1 MVHRLTFGLMFALMG
16 CGSTPTE
23 PVKSASTD
31 KPAAAKVNV
40 PEMQRKATV
49 RVKAELPEDVKTA
62 FVDTVKKSHLPDAM
76 GSIGVGWTSTGSGFF
91 LKSPDGKGILLIT
104 NRHVVDSAP
113 KVTIVLDE
121 HTSLSNCEVLYT
133 DDKYDVAVV
142 RVPESLAT
150 NAIALA
156 TLAAGSPQNDEGV
169 QASGYPRVGEA
180 QSYRLTSGTI
190 SNSDFSV
197 TVRGHKSSF
206 LQHTAAIDP
215 GNSGGPLFRKDTLEV
230 IGINT
235 LTMRSNDNLYS
246 AVPASTVKS
255 VLDRALAVPPKSDV
269 KATIKEIYGSC
280 KEIMDELSIGGEP
293 PISTVSIVSDR
304 LVADR
309 GVPTWELRYIENEP
323 PQRNEE
329 TGDITPGKPK
339 VNEEAFG
346 ELVSAVKKGD
356 VMDHLRGLT
365 FAWLYVDL
373 KRQKGVSGDPCS
385 RVVEK
390 DVRDYE
396 DRGFVRVGMDLG
408 SGERRTMRFRFEQ
421 GHWRLSGYE

>member
-1 MVHRLTFGLMFALMG
+1 MASRLAFGLVLFLMG
-16 CGSTPTE
+16 CGGSTPLPETKE
-23 PVKSASTD
+23 
-31 KPAAAKVNV
+31 PAASAAKANV

-62 FVDTVKKSHLPDAM
+62 FVETVKKSHLPDAM
-76 GSIGVGWTSTGSGFF
+76 GTAGVGWTSTGSGFF
-91 LKSPDGKGILLIT
+91 LKSPDGKGLVLIT

-121 HTSLSNCEVLYT
+121 HTSLSDCEVLYT

-142 RVPESLAT
+142 KVPESLAT
-150 NAIALA
+150 SAIAVA
-156 TLAAGSPQNDEGV
+156 TLADASVKNDEAV
-169 QASGYPRVGEA
+169 QASGYPRVGDQ

-190 SNSDFSV
+190 SNADFSV

-215 GNSGGPLFRKDTLEV
+215 GNSGGPLFRKDSLEV

-246 AVPASTVKS
+246 AVPAATVKG
-255 VLDRALAVPPKSDV
+255 VIERAFKVPAKSDV
-269 KATIKEIYGSC
+269 QATIKQIQGSC
-280 KEIMDELSIGGEP
+280 KELMDELSIGGEP
-293 PISTVSIVSDR
+293 PISTVALVSDR

-309 GVPTWELRYIENEP
+309 GVPTWELRYIENGP
-323 PQRNEE
+323 PQRNED
-329 TGDITPGKPK
+329 TGEIVPGKPK

-356 VMDHLRGLT
+356 VMEHLRGLT
-365 FAWLYVDL
+365 FAYLYVDL
-373 KRQKGVSGDPCS
+373 KRQKGVNGDPCS

-390 DVRDYE
+390 DVRDYA

-408 SGERRTMRFRFEQ
+408 TGERRTMRFRFEQ

>member
-1 MVHRLTFGLMFALMG
+1 MAPRLAFGLVLFLMG
-16 CGSTPTE
+16 CGGSTPLPETKE
-23 PVKSASTD
+23 
-31 KPAAAKVNV
+31 PAASAAKANV

-49 RVKAELPEDVKTA
+49 RVKAELPEDVKSA
-62 FVDTVKKSHLPDAM
+62 FVETVKKSRLPDAV
-76 GSIGVGWTSTGSGFF
+76 GTTGVGWTSTGSGFF
-91 LKSPDGKGILLIT
+91 LKSPDGKGLVLIT

-113 KVTIVLDE
+113 KVTIILDE
-121 HTSLSNCEVLYT
+121 HTSLSDCEVLYT

-142 RVPESLAT
+142 KVPESLAT
-150 NAIALA
+150 NAIAVA
-156 TLAAGSPQNDEGV
+156 TLADANVKNDEAV
-169 QASGYPRVGEA
+169 QASGYPRVGDQ

-190 SNSDFSV
+190 SNADFSV

-215 GNSGGPLFRKDTLEV
+215 GNSGGPLFRKDSLEV

-246 AVPASTVKS
+246 AVPADTVKG
-255 VLDRALAVPPKSDV
+255 VLERAFKVPAKTDV
-269 KATIKEIYGSC
+269 QATIKQIQTSC
-280 KEIMDELSIGGEP
+280 KELMDELSIGGEP
-293 PISTVSIVSDR
+293 PISTVALVSDR

-309 GVPTWELRYIENEP
+309 GVPTWELRYIENGP
-323 PQRNEE
+323 PQRNED
-329 TGDITPGKPK
+329 TGEVVPGKPK

-356 VMDHLRGLT
+356 VMEHLRGLT
-365 FAWLYVDL
+365 FAYLYVDL
-373 KRQKGVSGDPCS
+373 KRQKGVNGDPCS

-390 DVRDYE
+390 DVRDYA

-408 SGERRTMRFRFEQ
+408 TGERRTMRFRFEQ